1 MFYRP
6 TSTKLVKSLDFWSQ
20 RNAVN
25 SVLLLNQPR
34 TYFFFHLW
42 RFILQREEAV
52 DKSLLQVF
60 RWHSTDR
67 LRMGQHKTTANINA
81 GTVGCITTHLKNSF
95 FHPEIL
101 FQQRKINV
109 ISFHFIL
116 FLLIYLY
123 HISVY
128 YYQFISWLGIAV
140 YSLTAVRAVTQTGLP
155 DGRVV
160 SKMSAVDSLWV
171 WLYMSNRSGAY
182 G

>member
-1 MFYRP
+1 MSLLLSVGRNHLHTMFYRP

-109 ISFHFIL
+109 ISSTLSYFSSYICIIFQFTI
-116 FLLIYLY
+116 
-123 HISVY
+123 ISLSLGLGL
-128 YYQFISWLGIAV
+128 QFIV
-140 YSLTAVRAVTQTGLP
+140 
-155 DGRVV
+155 
-160 SKMSAVDSLWV
+160 
-171 WLYMSNRSGAY
+171 
-182 G
+182 